1 MTNLEAM
8 KNIINYPLKEGSFM
22 IALQRAGILP
32 TEQFVIAN
40 AKALDVASSWLI
52 LTVLTSPK
60 SVSEGGYSIT
70 YADRDALLK
79 ARSLLLSYWD
89 LPDTEASSINDV
101 SFLH

>member
-8 KNIINYPLKEGSFM
+8 KNIVNYPLKDGSFV
-22 IALQRAGILP
+22 IALERAGI
-32 TEQFVIAN
+32 TADDEFVSAN
-40 AKALDVASSWLI
+40 AKALDIASSWLI

-60 SVSEGGYSIT
+60 SISEGGYSIT
-70 YADRDALLK
+70 YADRESLLK

-89 LPDTEASSINDV
+89 LPDTEASSINDA

>member
-1 MTNLEAM
+1 MTNIEAM
-8 KNIINYPLKEGSFM
+8 KNIINYPLKDGSFI
-22 IALQRAGILP
+22 IALQRAGITP
-32 TEQFVIAN
+32 TEEFDPVN

-70 YADRDALLK
+70 YADKESLLK
-79 ARSLLLSYWD
+79 VRSLLLAYWGI
-89 LPDTEASSINDV
+89 PDTEASSINDA

>member
-8 KNIINYPLKEGSFM
+8 KNIINYPLKDGSFI
-22 IALQRAGILP
+22 IALQRAGINP
-32 TEQFVIAN
+32 TEEFNPAD
-40 AKALDVASSWLI
+40 AKALDIASSWLI
-52 LTVLTSPK
+52 LTVLTSAK

-70 YADRDALLK
+70 YADRDSLLK

-89 LPDTEASSINDV
+89 LPDTEASSINDA